1 MKQRISAQMGS
12 SQDHCRDG
20 DYRDMP
26 YHPDSNALYTA
37 LHNHDCFMTDP
48 LSHAFSFMFDS
59 APAERLHLFLRD
71 AY

>member
-1 MKQRISAQMGS
+1 
-12 SQDHCRDG
+12 
-20 DYRDMP
+20 MP